1 MCELEGHQKQK
12 VAVPTERTTVFDRR
26 ATWFSLD
33 EKGNPRGKR
42 GIGATLELLDLLD
55 PLDPLDPLNPLDPL
69 DPPDPGEKSDGKYP
83 PTHRSPLAF

>member
-42 GIGATLELLDLLD
+42 GIGATLGLLDLLD
-55 PLDPLDPLNPLDPL
+55 PLDPL